1 MKDLHPW
8 MQVFFS
14 CRIDTVTGMWYDFLR
29 NKRDK
34 GSGGMK
40 VLWGTNLNPIKD
52 GDRFDGEA
60 FVAAETDTTLLR
72 TLDDAVEQEEKII
85 MDAELP
91 WWLSLLKWLGGMA
104 FLFCC
109 LVVLKANAALADCY
123 HYAPGIFWAAGIGG
137 PVWLVLWLVE
147 KHRQRSLS
155 TSKER
160 AAIRQRAKKALKA
173 CYDALDVPEDA
184 VEVDVL
190 AMHYRLRDGEVKP
203 VKSGG
208 EFSNTPVYMWR
219 KEAALC
225 IADASVRMEI
235 PLSCVTGLASRRG
248 TVRLDDW
255 NKRRS
260 WRQYKAQGVY
270 AGKQGIFV
278 KSYCI
283 LSMQYM
289 GETYQLWLPGHE
301 KEIIEELTG
310 CQAVE
315 QQLSRADHKRN
326 ESIARRER
334 EKPKSR
340 WHLPENF
347 LEYFMPDSDD
357 DFKEEHPRLYPLL
370 VILGCVAFI
379 APLLTYCFW
388 IGEANLWALLGA
400 FGAFIVGIGLFN
412 IVGAILHQYLGHI
425 VTLGCFLLGGVM
437 IWVSLL
443 LI

>member
-1 MKDLHPW
+1 
-8 MQVFFS
+8 
-14 CRIDTVTGMWYDFLR
+14 MWYDFLR

-91 WWLSLLKWLGGMA
+91 GWLSFLKWLGEIVFFIMVGGFAKSGASLENIYNPPGM
-104 FLFCC
+104 
-109 LVVLKANAALADCY
+109 
-123 HYAPGIFWAAGIGG
+123 FWAAVIGG
-137 PVWLVLWLVE
+137 LVWLVLWLVE
-147 KHRQRSLS
+147 KHRKRSLS

-160 AAIRQRAKKALKA
+160 SAIRQRTKKALQA
-173 CYDALDVPEDA
+173 CHDALDVPENA
-184 VEVDVL
+184 AEVDVL
-190 AMHYRLRDGEVKP
+190 AMHYRQRDGEIKP

-219 KEAALC
+219 KGDALC

-235 PLSCVTGLASRRG
+235 PLSCMTGLASRRG

-283 LSMQYM
+283 LSMQYR

-301 KEIIEELTG
+301 KDIIEKLTG

-315 QQLSRADHKRN
+315 QRLSRADHKRN
-326 ESIARRER
+326 ESIARREK

-340 WHLPENF
+340 WHLPEDY
-347 LEYFMPDSDD
+347 LDYFMPDSDD
-357 DFKEEHPRLYPLL
+357 DFKAEHPRLYALSIVLLL
-370 VILGCVAFI
+370 VALM
-379 APLLTYCFW
+379 APPTLYVIFVLNNGATAW
-388 IGEANLWALLGA
+388 GLLGL
-400 FGAFIVGIGLFN
+400 GGSVIVSIGLCN
-412 IVGAILHQYLGHI
+412 IVALIVHQYLGHV
-425 VTLGCFLLGGVM
+425 VTIGCFLLGGVM
-437 IWVSLL
+437 IGVSLL